1 MPAGPEVLDVLE
13 AVANGGRPGDL
24 ESETLDFKTQ
34 GRSIPDALRDLAE
47 AAACLANGAGGT
59 IVVGVADSTRGPA
72 ALVGTDLDVIKV
84 KRRIFELTDPR
95 LTVNVDEL
103 NAITGV
109 RLLVITVPSSPD
121 VHAVGGR
128 STERIGTSCEP
139 MSSSRIATVV
149 AERRGDDWSADNST
163 VPISAAD
170 PLALQRARAML
181 ARSSDARRGSLGRA
195 SDADLLRGLG
205 LVTPRGSLV
214 NAGAL
219 LFCGD
224 GGKTQLTYVHR
235 RTPAGALVVN
245 ERLTTPL
252 LRALER
258 ALELIDVRS
267 DRTSVNLPGGQQIQL
282 ADLPP
287 VAVREAVVNA
297 VMHRDYRRP
306 DAVHVEHTATRLV
319 VTSPG
324 PFVTGVT
331 VHNVLTTSPRSRN
344 PQLAGAIRMLG
355 LAETAGAGVDRMYA
369 EMARLGHQPPAF
381 TADADHVRVSLLGG
395 APNAFVARFAATLPL
410 DESEDADTML
420 TLLTLLARR
429 TVTAAVMAPLLQ
441 KADAEAQAVLDRLSS
456 EAVRLLERTRES
468 AQRRRPVYRLRE
480 HAVAALGPAVT
491 YRRRTLDE
499 YDRKVI
505 GVVRESGE
513 VNARLVRLVLD
524 LNSGPASRVLADLVE
539 RGILVKTSQAQRGP
553 SVAYGPGPAFPKS
566 SRARGKKTLTTG
578 EIG

>member
-1 MPAGPEVLDVLE
+1 MPVAPEVFRVLD
-13 AVANGGRPGDL
+13 AVAAGGLPGDL

-34 GRSIPDALRDLAE
+34 GRSLSDTLRDLAE
-47 AAACLANGAGGT
+47 AAACLANSAGGS
-59 IVVGVADSTRGPA
+59 IVVGVADAKGGSA
-72 ALVGTDLDVIKV
+72 ALVGTDLDGPKA

-95 LTVNVDEL
+95 LTVGVDEVTF
-103 NAITGV
+103 AGR

-139 MSSSRIATVV
+139 MSNSRIATVV
-149 AERRGDDWSADNST
+149 AERRGDDWSAQDSKM
-163 VPISAAD
+163 PITAID
-170 PLALQRARAML
+170 PLALELARAML
-181 ARSSDARRGSLGRA
+181 GRSSDARRGALGRA

-205 LVTPRGSLV
+205 LVTARRTLI

-219 LFCGD
+219 LFCGA
-224 GGKTQLTYVHR
+224 GSTAQLTYVHR

-245 ERLTTPL
+245 ETLTTPL

-258 ALELIDVRS
+258 AFELIDVRS

-344 PQLAGAIRMLG
+344 PLLAGAIRMLG

-369 EMARLGHQPPAF
+369 EMARLGHQPPTF
-381 TADADHVRVSLLGG
+381 TADADHVRVTLLGG
-395 APNAFVARFAATLPL
+395 APNTFVARFVSTLPVE
-410 DESEDADTML
+410 ESEDADTML
-420 TLLTLLARR
+420 TLLTLLGQR
-429 TVTAAVMAPLLQ
+429 TVTAAAMVPLLQ
-441 KADAEAQAVLDRLSS
+441 KPEPEAQAVLDRLSS

-480 HAVAALGPAVT
+480 HAVAALGPALT

-505 GVVRESGE
+505 GVVREAGE
-513 VNARLVRLVLD
+513 VNARMVRLLLD
-524 LNSGPASRVLADLVE
+524 LDAAPASRVLADLVE

-553 SVAYGPGPAFPKS
+553 SVAYGPGPAFPKQ
-566 SRARGKKTLTTG
+566 ARTGKRTPTI
-578 EIG
+578 EESP